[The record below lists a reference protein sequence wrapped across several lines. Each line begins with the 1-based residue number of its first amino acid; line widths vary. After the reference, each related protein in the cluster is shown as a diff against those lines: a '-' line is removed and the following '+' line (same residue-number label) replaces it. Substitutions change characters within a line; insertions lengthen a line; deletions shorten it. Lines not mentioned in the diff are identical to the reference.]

1 VQPPETHEQLAH
13 RVVTLHTQRVSARA
27 IARALGISRNTVR
40 KLLAAHGLERQT
52 EHRALVAP
60 QRTPR
65 ASKLDAFKPR
75 VAELLD
81 TYPQITAQRIFEELH
96 KGGFDGGYT
105 VVKRYVR
112 AVRPHPVVQPS
123 LSTPDYGPGEM
134 GECDWSP
141 YTIDFTHAPRQ
152 LQQAFAYVLPCS
164 HRKYYEFFER
174 SDLHALMAGH
184 VSTFQRFRGCAHKC
198 KYDSQKAVVLRWEG
212 NQPIY
217 NTRFLAF
224 ATYYEFRPVA
234 CRRFHP
240 NDKPRVERAFW
251 ELERSFFNGRRFR
264 DPDDL
269 RRQLATWLD
278 DIADQRLYRKRTI
291 LERFGEE
298 RPHLRSLPAHP
309 YDTARVIYRLC
320 SIDGFVAWDGNQY
333 AVPYEHVTDILPV
346 RITQREL
353 LVYAPDLRC
362 IARHEL
368 GPRGAGEKLDPQQL
382 HPPARRQ
389 ASVGLEQ
396 LRSTFEQMGER
407 SLTFFQELCVR
418 QPRLAAHHA
427 RHILLLRERYSTESL
442 DRALQ
447 HARTFGAF
455 EHQAIARI
463 LAARSQPRTLD
474 EYVAE
479 QTARSLEQTLGSNRG
494 GLADLTVFDALPRT
508 SAQHAVETTPP
519 ESSPCPNP
527 SIPPTNNS
535 ENGSSDTS
543 SCSDSTTPCRSSTRT
558 CSGPR
563 PTSPATR
570 CCSSAFSVPKP
581 LTSWRLASNVASS
594 SADCR
599 SASASNPS
607 TGTSSLG
614 STSPSSSSWPSWT
627 SCAGER
633 T

>member
-1 VQPPETHEQLAH
+1 
-13 RVVTLHTQRVSARA
+13 
-27 IARALGISRNTVR
+27 VR
-40 KLLAAHGLERQT
+40 KLLAAHCLERQT

-65 ASKLDAFKPR
+65 ASKLDPFKPR
-75 VAELLD
+75 VTELLD
-81 TYPQITAQRIFEELH
+81 AYPEITAQRIFEELR
-96 KGGFDGGYT
+96 KQGFDGGYT
-105 VVKRYVR
+105 AVKRHVRAERPRPVVK
-112 AVRPHPVVQPS
+112 PS

-141 YTIDFTHAPRQ
+141 YTVDFTHAPRQ
-152 LQQAFAYVLPCS
+152 LQQAFCYVLPCS

-184 VSTFQRFRGCAHKC
+184 VGTFQRFEGCAHWC

-212 NQPIY
+212 SQPIY

-224 ATYYEFRPVA
+224 ATYYEFRPLA

-269 RRQLATWLD
+269 HHQLASWLD
-278 DIADQRLYRKRTI
+278 NVADQRLYRKRTI
-291 LERFGEE
+291 LDRFAEE
-298 RPHLRSLPAHP
+298 RPHLQPPPAHP
-309 YDTARVIYRLC
+309 YDTARVSYRLC

-346 RITQREL
+346 RITQHEL

-389 ASVGLEQ
+389 ASVDLGQ
-396 LRSTFEQMGER
+396 LRSTFEQVGER
-407 SLTFFQELCVR
+407 SLAFFLDLCTHH
-418 QPRLAAHHA
+418 PRLAAHHA
-427 RHILLLRERYSTESL
+427 RHILLLRERYTTESL
-442 DRALQ
+442 DRALE
-447 HARTFGAF
+447 HARNYGAF

-474 EYVAE
+474 EYVTE

-494 GLADLTVFDALPRT
+494 GLADLTVFDALPRVSGPDPT
-508 SAQHAVETTPP
+508 PTTPT
-519 ESSPCPNP
+519 ESTSCPSPNT
-527 SIPPTNNS
+527 PPTSNS
-535 ENGSSDTS
+535 ASGSSGTS
-543 SCSDSTTPCRSSTRT
+543 SCSD
-558 CSGPR
+558 
-563 PTSPATR
+563 
-570 CCSSAFSVPKP
+570 
-581 LTSWRLASNVASS
+581 
-594 SADCR
+594 
-599 SASASNPS
+599 
-607 TGTSSLG
+607 
-614 STSPSSSSWPSWT
+614 
-627 SCAGER
+627 
-633 T
+633 

>member
-1 VQPPETHEQLAH
+1 MQPPETREQLAH
-13 RVVTLHTQRVSARA
+13 QVVSLHTQRVSARG

-52 EHRALVAP
+52 EHHALVAP
-60 QRTPR
+60 KRVPR
-65 ASKLDAFKPR
+65 ASKLDLFKPQ
-75 VAELLD
+75 VASLLD
-81 TYPQITAQRIFEELH
+81 TYPEITAQRIFEELR
-96 KGGFDGGYT
+96 KDGFGGGYT
-105 VVKRYVR
+105 IIKRHVR
-112 AVRPHPVVQPS
+112 EVRPRPVVTPS

-134 GECDWSP
+134 AECDWSP

-152 LQQAFAYVLPCS
+152 VQQAFAYVLPCS
-164 HRKYYEFFER
+164 HRKYYEFFEQ

-184 VSTFQRFRGCAHKC
+184 VATFQRFSGCAHKC
-198 KYDSQKAVVLRWEG
+198 KYDSQKAVVSRWEG
-212 NQPIY
+212 NQPIF

-269 RRQLATWLD
+269 RNQLATWLD
-278 DIADQRLYRKRTI
+278 HTADQRPYRKRTI
-291 LERFGEE
+291 LERFIEE
-298 RPHLRSLPAHP
+298 RPHLRPLPAHP

-320 SIDGFVAWDGNQY
+320 SMDGFVAWDGNQY
-333 AVPYEHVTDILPV
+333 AVPYPHVTDILPV

-368 GPRGAGEKLDPQQL
+368 GPRGAGQKLDPQQL
-382 HPPARRQ
+382 HPPARRKP
-389 ASVGLEQ
+389 SVDLGQ

-407 SLTFFQELCVR
+407 SLAFFQDLCVR

-427 RHILLLRERYSTESL
+427 RHILLLRERYRTESL
-442 DRALQ
+442 DRALE

-474 EYVAE
+474 EYVTE
-479 QTARSLEQTLGSNRG
+479 QTAHSLEQTLGSNRG
-494 GLADLTVFDALPRT
+494 GRSDLTSFDELSRA
-508 SAQHAVETTPP
+508 SADRETETTTPETPTCPSPTTPP
-519 ESSPCPNP
+519 IS
-527 SIPPTNNS
+527 NS
-535 ENGSSDTS
+535 ESACNDTS
-543 SCSDSTTPCRSSTRT
+543 SCSD
-558 CSGPR
+558 
-563 PTSPATR
+563 
-570 CCSSAFSVPKP
+570 
-581 LTSWRLASNVASS
+581 
-594 SADCR
+594 
-599 SASASNPS
+599 
-607 TGTSSLG
+607 
-614 STSPSSSSWPSWT
+614 
-627 SCAGER
+627 
-633 T
+633 